1 MKIVLASA
9 SPRRRELIGRIAG
22 ISADIIAA
30 KGEERA
36 EFVNPGM
43 YVCSLARHKA
53 EEVASPEI
61 LSRYDAFVAA
71 DTVVVA
77 DGKPLG
83 KPASPRQAKEMLASL
98 SDKKHWVFTGVCVK
112 SKRKTV
118 CFFEETAILLGSL
131 DEKFIDEYVASG
143 SPMDKAGAY
152 GLQDEQF
159 TRRIKA
165 VEGDRD
171 NVIGLPVASLKK
183 ILKEYFGWE
192 E

>member
-61 LSRYDAFVAA
+61 LSRYDAVVAA

-83 KPASPRQAKEMLASL
+83 KPASPRQAKGMLASL
-98 SDKKHWVFTGVCVK
+98 SDKKTLGFYGRLRQVKAQNGVF
-112 SKRKTV
+112 
-118 CFFEETAILLGSL
+118 F
-131 DEKFIDEYVASG
+131 
-143 SPMDKAGAY
+143 
-152 GLQDEQF
+152 
-159 TRRIKA
+159 
-165 VEGDRD
+165 
-171 NVIGLPVASLKK
+171 
-183 ILKEYFGWE
+183 
-192 E
+192 

>member
-1 MKIVLASA
+1 M
-9 SPRRRELIGRIAG
+9 
-22 ISADIIAA
+22 
-30 KGEERA
+30 
-36 EFVNPGM
+36 
-43 YVCSLARHKA
+43 
-53 EEVASPEI
+53 
-61 LSRYDAFVAA
+61 
-71 DTVVVA
+71 
-77 DGKPLG
+77 
-83 KPASPRQAKEMLASL
+83 
-98 SDKKHWVFTGVCVK
+98 
-112 SKRKTV
+112 
-118 CFFEETAILLGSL
+118 LGSL

>member
-61 LSRYDAFVAA
+61 LSRYDAV
-71 DTVVVA
+71 
-77 DGKPLG
+77 GKPLG